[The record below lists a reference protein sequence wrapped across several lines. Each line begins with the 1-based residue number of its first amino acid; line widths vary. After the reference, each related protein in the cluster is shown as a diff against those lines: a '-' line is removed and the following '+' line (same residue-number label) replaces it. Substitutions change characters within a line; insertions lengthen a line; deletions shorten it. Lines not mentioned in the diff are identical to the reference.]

1 MLEGGCALTPG
12 LRDRLQAELQ
22 RISLTPVDIKMA
34 KTPEDVRNSAYMGAY
49 QLCKFG
55 IENGS
60 DDEGYVPYSKFE
72 SDPDVAVREVVG
84 R

>member
-1 MLEGGCALTPG
+1 
-12 LRDRLQAELQ
+12 
-22 RISLTPVDIKMA
+22 MA

-72 SDPDVAVREVVG
+72 SEPDAAVREVVG